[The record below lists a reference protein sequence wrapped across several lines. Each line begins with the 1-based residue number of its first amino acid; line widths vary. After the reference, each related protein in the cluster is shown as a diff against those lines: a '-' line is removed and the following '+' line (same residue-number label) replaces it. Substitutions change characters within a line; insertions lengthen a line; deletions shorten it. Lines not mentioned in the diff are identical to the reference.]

1 MKKCLLRKASIGI
14 YNEQLVLKCERYR
27 TDSTHLL
34 GKCKLTN
41 PMLCYV
47 QDMEFRLNIWFLEPP
62 ETRFQLFLVPDP
74 KLLPEGFKNMARELF
89 LDLDRISGFW
99 TVQKSF

>member
-47 QDMEFRLNIWFLEPP
+47 QDMAPLGSSGEPWESP
-62 ETRFQLFLVPDP
+62 EEPWES
-74 KLLPEGFKNMARELF
+74 PEGALGSPGRALGKAC
-89 LDLDRISGFW
+89 
-99 TVQKSF
+99 

>member
-14 YNEQLVLKCERYR
+14 YNEELVLKCERYR

-47 QDMEFRLNIWFLEPP
+47 KIIAHVRFSFEIKILADLGARIRIW
-62 ETRFQLFLVPDP
+62 
-74 KLLPEGFKNMARELF
+74 KLTPG
-89 LDLDRISGFW
+89 
-99 TVQKSF
+99 QKM

>member
-1 MKKCLLRKASIGI
+1 MKKGLLRKASIGI

-47 QDMEFRLNIWFLEPP
+47 QVRSFGCKHNIGLENAKISKNSIFIANQN
-62 ETRFQLFLVPDP
+62 RV
-74 KLLPEGFKNMARELF
+74 LPYEV
-89 LDLDRISGFW
+89 DLCEHCI
-99 TVQKSF
+99 V